1 MAKWKSLRATFP
13 EEEFDEIKR
22 IKEKYKIS
30 YNEIV
35 RSGVKFYVGLTLL
48 KEMIASTAYAKDIKF
63 RDKTLSEILEN
74 PESQAKMEQK
84 LTKLVKTVG
93 FDLFEKAFEF
103 SELTSKLTMERKVGR
118 PKKPRKVGRPSLY
131 D

>member
-13 EEEFDEIKR
+13 EEEFEEIKR
-22 IKEKYKIS
+22 IKEKYQIS

-48 KEMIASTAYAKDIKF
+48 KEMIGSTAYAKDLKF

-84 LTKLVKTVG
+84 LTKIIKTVG

-103 SELTSKLTMERKVGR
+103 SELTSGLTKERKVGR
-118 PKKPRKVGRPSLY
+118 PKKPRKVGRPSQY